1 MLRGKISRPEVLPK
15 VGYKL
20 PQLDDDRYAYAL
32 SAVDQRINF
41 VINDCSMVGSNAVYL
56 LEPDSFEKQLED
68 ASRATL
74 EFCLDINTAKR
85 SITLPRACY
94 LYRQDFVSV
103 TEEGSKSEDI
113 TVLNACLRYFGSAQS
128 ENIRN
133 LLDSAKQERKG
144 VHVRFRDA
152 DFNSHSNVTVQ

>member
-1 MLRGKISRPEVLPK
+1 MLRGKLSRPEVLPK

-20 PQLDDDRYAYAL
+20 PQLDDDRYAYAV
-32 SAVDQRINF
+32 SAINQRINF
-41 VINDCSMVGSNAVYL
+41 VINDCSMVGSNSIYL
-56 LEPDSFEKQLED
+56 LEPDSFEKQLEV

-94 LYRQDFVSV
+94 LYRQDFVG
-103 TEEGSKSEDI
+103 EAEGDKSEDS

-133 LLDSAKQERKG
+133 LLDSAKQEGKG

-152 DFNSHSNVTVQ
+152 DFNSHSSITLQ